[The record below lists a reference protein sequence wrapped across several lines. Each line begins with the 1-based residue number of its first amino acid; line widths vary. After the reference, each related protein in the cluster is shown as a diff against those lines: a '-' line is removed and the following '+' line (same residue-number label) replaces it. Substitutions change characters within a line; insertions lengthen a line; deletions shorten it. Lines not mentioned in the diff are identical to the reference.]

1 MVKTTLIN
9 QTENKDFISLRS
21 KITKIN
27 TKVSQSLKLPLNFTY
42 SLVLVNS
49 ETIQTINRDYRH
61 IDKPT
66 DVISFAY
73 NDGIEAYNDFSEEI
87 GDIFINLDYV
97 NKQAIDYGHSP
108 QREYLFLITH
118 GILHLLGYDHQNPED
133 EKIMF
138 DLQKEILN
146 DIAPR

>member
-1 MVKTTLIN
+1 MKTTLIN

-27 TKVSQSLKLPLNFTY
+27 SKVTQSLKLPLRFNY
-42 SLVLVNS
+42 SIVLVNS
-49 ETIQTINRDYRH
+49 EAIQIINRDYRKL
-61 IDKPT
+61 DKPT

-73 NDGIEAYNDFSEEI
+73 NDGINDYNDFSDEI

-97 NKQAIDYGHSP
+97 NKQALEYGHTP
-108 QREYLFLITH
+108 EREYLFLITH
-118 GILHLLGYDHQNPED
+118 GVLHLLGYDHLNPND

-138 DLQKEILN
+138 DLQKEILH

>member
-1 MVKTTLIN
+1 VKTTLIN

-27 TKVSQSLKLPLNFTY
+27 SKVTQSLNLPLRFNY
-42 SLVLVNS
+42 SIILVNS
-49 ETIQTINRDYRH
+49 ETIQIINRDYRKL
-61 IDKPT
+61 DKAT

-73 NDGIEAYNDFSEEI
+73 NDGIKDYKDFSDEI

-97 NKQAIDYGHSP
+97 NKQALEYGHTLE
-108 QREYLFLITH
+108 REYLFLITH
-118 GILHLLGYDHQNPED
+118 GVLHLLGYDHQNPKD

-138 DLQKEILN
+138 DYQKEILH

>member
-1 MVKTTLIN
+1 VKTTLIN

-27 TKVSQSLKLPLNFTY
+27 SKVTQSLNLPLRFNY
-42 SLVLVNS
+42 SIILVNS
-49 ETIQTINRDYRH
+49 ETIQIINRDYRKL
-61 IDKPT
+61 DKAT

-73 NDGIEAYNDFSEEI
+73 NDGIKDYKDFSDEI

-97 NKQAIDYGHSP
+97 NKQALEYGHTLE
-108 QREYLFLITH
+108 REYLFLITH
-118 GILHLLGYDHQNPED
+118 GVLHLLGYDHQNPKD